1 MWPKNASISQIITYI
16 TVTLLLSIGTA
27 LLLNNNPEKFG
38 ALAGLWLVI
47 PTMTAVTLN
56 IIHHG
61 GFDKVYSAVF
71 TGTTKSSIIFAILY
85 PLGLLLVLAVTALLT
100 GLAEF
105 NTGNLPTAV
114 DLIKSLV
121 NLLLIMIITF
131 GEEYGWR
138 GFLLPALQNR
148 YDKIKAIILVGIIW
162 ALYQVPSIYLGANQ
176 FGSHDALTAGLVQGA
191 HILTISFPLAYCYF
205 LTKGSII
212 PIMLYRAVWSV
223 ASSLVLGEAESSHTL
238 LVGNYTLFNGYIP
251 LELIL
256 NTLAVFWFIKK
267 LRLKSASD
275 TD

>member
-1 MWPKNASISQIITYI
+1 MWPKNASTSQIITYI
-16 TVTLLLSIGTA
+16 TVTLFLSIGTA
-27 LLLNNNPEKFG
+27 LLLNSNPEKFG
-38 ALAGLWLVI
+38 VLAGLWLVI

-114 DLIKSLV
+114 DLIKSLI

-148 YDKIKAIILVGIIW
+148 YGKIKATMLVGIMW
-162 ALYQVPSIYLGANQ
+162 TLYQVPSIYLGANQ
-176 FGSHDALTAGLVQGA
+176 FGSHNALTASLVQGA
-191 HILTISFPLAYCYF
+191 LILTISFPLAYCYF

-212 PIMLYRAVWSV
+212 PIMLYRAVWNA
-223 ASSLVLGEAESSHTL
+223 ASSLVLGEAETSHTL
-238 LVGNYTLFNGYIP
+238 LVGNYTLLNGYIP

-256 NTLAVFWFIKK
+256 NTIAVFWFIKK
-267 LRLKSASD
+267 LRQDSASY

>member
-223 ASSLVLGEAESSHTL
+223 ESSLVLGEAESSHTL